1 MARKIIYRV
10 SAVCLVVFMLVSM
23 LGQVDMVRRFQQ
35 YSDWLTV
42 LCTMLMLILTLLS
55 LPVGWLLW
63 HDGDKEG
70 EE

>member
-10 SAVCLVVFMLVSM
+10 SAVSLVLFMLTSM

-35 YSDWLTV
+35 YADWFTV

-63 HDGDKEG
+63 HDDDREG
-70 EE
+70 E

>member
-1 MARKIIYRV
+1 MTRKIIYRV

-63 HDGDKEG
+63 HDGDREG

>member
-1 MARKIIYRV
+1 MTRKIIYRI
-10 SAVCLVVFMLVSM
+10 SAVSLVIFMLVSM

-35 YSDWLTV
+35 YADWFTV

-63 HDGDKEG
+63 HDGDMEG
-70 EE
+70 E

>member
-1 MARKIIYRV
+1 MTRKIIYRI
-10 SAVCLVVFMLVSM
+10 SAVSLVVFMLTSM

>member
-1 MARKIIYRV
+1 MTRKIIYRV
-10 SAVCLVVFMLVSM
+10 SAVSLVLFMLTSM

-63 HDGDKEG
+63 HDGDRGG
-70 EE
+70 E

>member
-1 MARKIIYRV
+1 MTKRIIYRV
-10 SAVCLVVFMLVSM
+10 SAISLVMFMLVSM

-63 HDGDKEG
+63 HDGDREG
-70 EE
+70 E

>member
-1 MARKIIYRV
+1 MTRKIIYRV

-63 HDGDKEG
+63 HDGDRGG
-70 EE
+70 E

>member
-10 SAVCLVVFMLVSM
+10 SAVSLVLFMLTSM

-35 YSDWLTV
+35 YADWFTV

-63 HDGDKEG
+63 HDGDREG
-70 EE
+70 E

>member
-1 MARKIIYRV
+1 MTKRIIYRI
-10 SAVCLVVFMLVSM
+10 SAVSLVVFMLVSM

-63 HDGDKEG
+63 HDGDREG

>member
-10 SAVCLVVFMLVSM
+10 SAVCLVVFMLTSM

-63 HDGDKEG
+63 HDGDRGG
-70 EE
+70 E

>member
-1 MARKIIYRV
+1 MTKRIIYRI
-10 SAVCLVVFMLVSM
+10 SAVSLVVFMLVSM

-63 HDGDKEG
+63 HDGDREG
-70 EE
+70 E

>member
-1 MARKIIYRV
+1 MARKIIYRI
-10 SAVCLVVFMLVSM
+10 SAVSLVIFMLVSM

-63 HDGDKEG
+63 HDGDRGG
-70 EE
+70 E

>member
-1 MARKIIYRV
+1 MTRKIIYRV
-10 SAVCLVVFMLVSM
+10 SAVSLALFMLTSM

-35 YSDWLTV
+35 YADWFTV

-63 HDGDKEG
+63 HDGDREG
-70 EE
+70 E

>member
-1 MARKIIYRV
+1 MARKIIYRI

-63 HDGDKEG
+63 HDGDREG

>member
-1 MARKIIYRV
+1 MTKRIIYRV

-63 HDGDKEG
+63 HDGDREG

>member
-1 MARKIIYRV
+1 MTRKIIYRI
-10 SAVCLVVFMLVSM
+10 SAVSLVIFMLVSM

-63 HDGDKEG
+63 HDGDREG

>member
-1 MARKIIYRV
+1 MTRKIIYRI
-10 SAVCLVVFMLVSM
+10 SAVSLVIFMLVSM

-63 HDGDKEG
+63 HDGDREG
-70 EE
+70 E

>member
-1 MARKIIYRV
+1 MTRKIIYRV
-10 SAVCLVVFMLVSM
+10 SAVSLVLFMLTSM

-35 YSDWLTV
+35 YVDWFTV

-63 HDGDKEG
+63 HDGDREG
-70 EE
+70 E

>member
-1 MARKIIYRV
+1 MTKKIIYRI
-10 SAVCLVVFMLVSM
+10 SAVSLVLFMLVSM

-35 YSDWLTV
+35 YSDWFTV

-63 HDGDKEG
+63 HDGDRGG
-70 EE
+70 E

>member
-1 MARKIIYRV
+1 MTKRIIYRI
-10 SAVCLVVFMLVSM
+10 SAVSLVVFMLVGM
-23 LGQVDMVRRFQQ
+23 LSQVDMVRRFQQ

-63 HDGDKEG
+63 HDGDRGG
-70 EE
+70 E

>member
-1 MARKIIYRV
+1 MTRKIIYRI
-10 SAVCLVVFMLVSM
+10 SAVSLVIFMLVSM

-63 HDGDKEG
+63 HDGDRGG
-70 EE
+70 E

>member
-1 MARKIIYRV
+1 MTKKIIYRI
-10 SAVCLVVFMLVSM
+10 SAISLVLFMLTSM
-23 LGQVDMVRRFQQ
+23 LGQIDMVRRFQQ

-63 HDGDKEG
+63 HDEDREG